1 MSIFVGTNG
10 PDTFPGTSGN
20 DTAAGLQGNDSLL
33 GTGGAD
39 SLNGGSGTDT
49 LLGGADNDSLIG
61 GTDSDSLDGGP
72 GADSMNGLSGNDT
85 MVLDGSDTAIGDSGN
100 DFFSISGDDNRVIG
114 GGGDDTITFTTS
126 GTYTVTDAGGGFFE
140 VAGPDGTTTV
150 QSIQF
155 IQGPSG
161 NQAFGTGSFFVCFAG
176 GTRIRTERGDTP
188 VEHLRAGDRVVTVSG
203 RGAPL
208 QPILWIGR
216 RHVALA
222 GHPNAEAIAPIRIR
236 AGALADNTPAR
247 DLLVSPD
254 HCLFLDGALVPARLL
269 VNGTSIVAETGLA
282 EVTYYHVELE
292 AHDVLLAEGA
302 AAESWLDCDNRAWFE
317 NAPVAQLAVTGTLA
331 EAGTG
336 WDASRACAPLLH
348 GGDQLAAIRAAIAAR
363 ATTAGARAA
372 A

>member
-1 MSIFVGTNG
+1 MATLIGTAG
-10 PDTFPGTSGN
+10 PDTL
-20 DTAAGLQGNDSLL
+20 D

-39 SLNGGSGTDT
+39 SITGLGSNDSLVGLDGADSLRGGSGNDT
-49 LLGGADNDSLIG
+49 LLGGDGNDTLLG
-61 GTDSDSLDGGP
+61 GTDSDSLDGGA
-72 GADSMNGLSGNDT
+72 GADRMVGSSGNDT
-85 MVLDGSDTAIGDSGN
+85 MILSGSDTANGDAGS
-100 DFFSISGDDNRVIG
+100 DFFEIGGAGSRVIG
-114 GGGDDTITFTTS
+114 GSGDDTITFTTS
-126 GTYTVTDAGGGFFE
+126 GTYTVTNQGGGFFG
-140 VAGPDGTTTV
+140 VTGPGGSATV

-155 IQGPSG
+155 IQGPTG

-176 GTRIRTERGDTP
+176 GTRIRTERGETP

-236 AGALADNTPAR
+236 AGALADNTPSR

-317 NAPVAQLAVTGTLA
+317 NAPVAQLAVAGTLA